1 MQFDFNFSSNEPLY
15 LQVAKQIEEAIFM
28 NGFSEGDQVPSTT
41 EISRQFHINP
51 ATVLKGMNILVSE
64 EIIEKHRGLGMFVK
78 KNAQERIRMKRQN
91 EFFDD
96 YVSGMVVEAQKLK
109 LTEKQ
114 LIEMIERGYEK
125 NE

>member
-1 MQFDFNFSSNEPLY
+1 MY